1 MQLRSYLK
9 RVALLAAAGGTVGGF
24 LAPTMSSAS
33 AASTAPT
40 APTAMANLNLA
51 LVGSDTV
58 FCVDKAITTRYNK
71 AVANTT
77 GNHVFNVPPIGGVN
91 LGCSKTPLTYAI
103 PGDSTHGRLTFAN
116 PAVPPTTGAPPGNGH
131 VCAQPLGQVPKPWEY
146 PDGSGLGITCYT
158 DDNGAG
164 HLAMT
169 RSSRGRASTDPA
181 GLQFWADAMDA
192 LSWSSNSS
200 HAPASLNA
208 TQIHNIL
215 NCNIRTWGKVN
226 GHPND
231 TTPINVFYPQT
242 GSGTGSFF
250 ATLFNGG
257 TYPTPSSCIPASHFV
272 EENTGTQVHAA
283 NAFYPYSFALHKAQ
297 TDGAETNVT
306 NGFKLGKISGT
317 APSLTSISEA
327 AAKVNVTG
335 DACNAPKGG
344 QFCATRYVYHTVWH
358 KVPAAEY
365 NAAISLIGVPASGNP
380 GAHSVCSNTYAQ
392 QLKRFGFK
400 PLQKAKTGQSTSS
413 NPVPGQ
419 SFCRQF

>member
-1 MQLRSYLK
+1 MRRFLK
-9 RVALLAAAGGTVGGF
+9 TATLLAAAGGTIAGLV
-24 LAPTMSSAS
+24 APTMSSAS
-33 AASTAPT
+33 AAPKAGTS
-40 APTAMANLNLA
+40 NLNLA
-51 LVGSDTV
+51 AVGSDTV
-58 FCVDKAITTRYNK
+58 YCVDKAITTAYNK

-77 GNHVFNVPPIGGVN
+77 GDHVYNVPPIGGVN
-91 LGCSKTPLTYAI
+91 LGCAQTPLTFTVPA
-103 PGDSTHGRLTFAN
+103 DSTHGQLKFAN
-116 PAVPPTTGAPPGNGH
+116 PAVPPTTGAPPGNGN
-131 VCAQPLGQVPKPWEY
+131 VCAQPLGQVAMPWEF
-146 PDGSGLGITCYT
+146 PDGSGLGITCYV

-164 HLAMT
+164 HLAYT

-192 LSWSSNSS
+192 LSWSSNST

-215 NCNIRTWGKVN
+215 NCNITTWGQVN
-226 GHPND
+226 GNPSD
-231 TTPINVFYPQT
+231 TTPISVWYPQT

-272 EENTGTQVHAA
+272 EENTGTQVTAA
-283 NAFYPYSFALHKAQ
+283 DAFYPYSFALHKAQ

-327 AAKVNVTG
+327 AAKTNVTG
-335 DACNAPKGG
+335 DACNAPKSG

-365 NAAISLIGVPASGNP
+365 NAAIRLIGVPTSGVA
-380 GAHSVCSNTYAQ
+380 GANSVCSNAYAAQ
-392 QLKRFGFK
+392 IKRFGFK
-400 PLQKAKTGQSTSS
+400 PLVKAKTGQSTSS
-413 NPVPGQ
+413 NPVPGS